1 MDEIKTK
8 ATDRALADFLD
19 EKVPDA
25 TRRKDCET
33 LVTMMAEA
41 TQRPPV
47 MWGPSIVG
55 FGKYHYKYESGREG
69 DSMIIG
75 FSPRKSDLTL
85 YGLATGTAPELI
97 AKLGKH
103 KAGKDCLYIKKLS
116 DIDIPT
122 LRALMERGVASKHDA
137 RVD

>member
-1 MDEIKTK
+1 MAEMKTRQ
-8 ATDRALADFLD
+8 TDRALADFLD
-19 EKVPDA
+19 EKVPDGA
-25 TRRKDCET
+25 RRTDCET
-33 LVTMMAEA
+33 IAAMMAHA
-41 TQRPPV
+41 TQCPAM

-85 YGLATGTAPELI
+85 YGLAIGTAPELI
-97 AKLGKH
+97 ASLGKY

-116 DIDIPT
+116 DVDIPT
-122 LRALMERGVASKHDA
+122 LKALMERGVALKNDA